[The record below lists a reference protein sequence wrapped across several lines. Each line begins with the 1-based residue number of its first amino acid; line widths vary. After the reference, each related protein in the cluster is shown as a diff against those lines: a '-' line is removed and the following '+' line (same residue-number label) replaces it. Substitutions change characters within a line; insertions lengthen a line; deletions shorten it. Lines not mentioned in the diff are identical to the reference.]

1 MAETIH
7 LTQKIKD
14 ILTSMGFGSKEK
26 IALFLG
32 ERVFPE
38 DIYVVNTTGPFEG
51 EITSASLDRIFHMSY
66 VVGAIINANRP
77 SRERGS
83 LDRFLIFVCHSHPG
97 TVGEIVNPGYIGW
110 SVDDV
115 HPEYEGSRGKL
126 IQLRDKGNNLVYLML
141 KRQSDGKDGD
151 DIALEQIA
159 NQWRI
164 VDYEFFVRPSSHLAG
179 KHFTGEIDIECYRYD
194 PQMRLG
200 KIRKIPIAENPL
212 TPRELM
218 RTLLNP
224 EKVIVE
230 TEKETGNLVLPYR
243 R

>member
-1 MAETIH
+1 M
-7 LTQKIKD
+7 LKKDWQRIKD
-14 ILTSMGFGSKEK
+14 MLTSMGFGTKEK

-32 ERVFPE
+32 ERVSPE

-77 SRERGS
+77 SRERSS
-83 LDRFLIFVCHSHPG
+83 LDRFLIFICDSHPG
-97 TVGEIVNPGYIGW
+97 IVGEIVNPGYIGW
-110 SVDDV
+110 SVDDIP
-115 HPEYEGSRGKL
+115 PEYEGSRGTL
-126 IQLRDKGNNLVYLML
+126 IQLRDRGGGLVYFML
-141 KRQSDGKDGD
+141 KQQSDGKGGD
-151 DIALEQIA
+151 DIALEQVA

-164 VDYEFFVRPSSHLAG
+164 VDYELFVRPTPYLAN
-179 KHFTGEIDIECYRYD
+179 KPFTGETDIECYRYD
-194 PQMRLG
+194 PQMKLG

-230 TEKETGNLVLPYR
+230 TEKDTGNLVLPYR